1 VDGDVVVVVWRHSD
15 ELVDHVADFGGEG
28 VQAAL
33 GLFDCPDAVGF
44 RGCDCG
50 GAGAA
55 GIGCHGGGSGYF
67 ARRGC
72 IAVVLR
78 EYWWFDRGDIEG

>member
-1 VDGDVVVVVWRHSD
+1 MDGDVVVVVWRHSD

-44 RGCDCG
+44 
-50 GAGAA
+50 
-55 GIGCHGGGSGYF
+55 
-67 ARRGC
+67 
-72 IAVVLR
+72 
-78 EYWWFDRGDIEG
+78 